1 MTIKEKKAL
10 LLEMLEKSG
19 GNVTKAAKK
28 ANISREM
35 FYKYIQKDK
44 NFKAK
49 VEEIR
54 ESLVDYAESK
64 LLMKINEGDL
74 TAIMFFLKNSPVA
87 KMRGWGEK
95 HEVKHEGK
103 MEIEVID
110 PFE

>member
-1 MTIKEKKAL
+1 MTIKEKKIL
-10 LLEMLEKSG
+10 LLKTLEANG
-19 GNVTKAAKK
+19 GNISKAAEA
-28 ANISREM
+28 ANISRGT
-35 FYKYIQKDK
+35 FYNYMQKDK
-44 NFKAK
+44 KFRAK
-49 VEEIR
+49 VEEIK
-54 ESLVDYAESK
+54 EGLVDFAESK
-64 LLMKINEGDL
+64 LLVKITEGDL